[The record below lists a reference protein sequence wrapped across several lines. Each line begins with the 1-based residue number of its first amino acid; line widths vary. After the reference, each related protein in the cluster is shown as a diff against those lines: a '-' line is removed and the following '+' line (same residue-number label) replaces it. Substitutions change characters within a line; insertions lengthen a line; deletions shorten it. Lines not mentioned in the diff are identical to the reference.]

1 MGRPRDQP
9 PAPKQTAPPSYL
21 APYLDALDAHGATFE
36 ATLWNSREWQQ
47 RRFEVLAAMADLRD
61 RHILDCGCGLGDLA
75 EFLTRRAIAYAS
87 YTGLEAL
94 PELVAAARR
103 RNLPRANFVGADFV
117 AEERAMCCE
126 CDAPAA
132 CATGASA
139 AAGAP
144 SKPGA
149 HAPPTAIIFCGS
161 LNTIEPARALA
172 TLEHAWKALAPAPKR
187 PGAAAPVL
195 LFNFLSDARSA
206 HAGQTDDTGPAL
218 RHNAR
223 KFFDWAL
230 TQTPS
235 VAFRSDYLPGGH
247 DATIAM
253 WR

>member
-75 EFLTRRAIAYAS
+75 EFLIKRSIAYAS

-103 RNLPRANFVGADFV
+103 RNLPRATFVGADFV

-126 CDAPAA
+126 CAAP
-132 CATGASA
+132 T
-139 AAGAP
+139 
-144 SKPGA
+144 
-149 HAPPTAIIFCGS
+149 PPTAIVFCGS

-172 TLEHAWKALAPAPKR
+172 TLEHAWSALAPAPKR

-218 RHNAR
+218 RHSAR

-230 TQTPS
+230 SHTPS

-253 WR
+253 WRS